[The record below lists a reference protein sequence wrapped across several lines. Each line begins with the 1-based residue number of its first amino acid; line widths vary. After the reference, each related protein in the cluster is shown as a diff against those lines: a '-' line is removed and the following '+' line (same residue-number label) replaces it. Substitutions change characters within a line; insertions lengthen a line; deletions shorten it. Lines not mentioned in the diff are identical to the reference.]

1 MKEIHK
7 LYYELGG
14 TAMLSTIIDLFKV
27 GDPVRTS
34 LLIERISEINKV
46 FKEKTEKEFPKEVIE

>member
-14 TAMLSTIIDLFKV
+14 TAMLNAITNQFKT
-27 GDPVRTS
+27 GDPVRVAI
-34 LLIERISEINKV
+34 LVKKLDEINKA
-46 FKEKTEKEFPKEVIE
+46 FQEKTEKEFPKEVTQ

>member
-14 TAMLSTIIDLFKV
+14 TAMLTTIIDLFKV
-27 GDPVRTS
+27 GDPVRQS
-34 LLIERISEINKV
+34 LLTENLDRINKA
-46 FKEKTEKEFPKEVIE
+46 FQEKTEKEFPKEVIE